1 MAAPE
6 TQGSSLDAGN
16 TSSGRSDL
24 PRSGVRQ
31 RDGAPPASDPVA
43 LDRASILALL
53 GAVVALLIVLIGY
66 WIDYKSLVL
75 AGGIGVCAM
84 SLLWVLVAWVS
95 LSGSLLRWISSRRG
109 RRGLR

>member
-1 MAAPE
+1 MVAPE

-24 PRSGVRQ
+24 PRSG
-31 RDGAPPASDPVA
+31 APPDRDPVA

-53 GAVVALLIVLIGY
+53 GAVVALLVVLIGY

-84 SLLWVLVAWVS
+84 SLLWVLVAWIS

-109 RRGLR
+109 RQDLR